1 MVPYWPALVFGIVLT
16 AYWGRVLRLVYK
28 IRSRTGKDANFRPP
42 ERTGQWLRVIWYP
55 AVVIWVGYPYVVA
68 FTRAERLAAALRPV
82 AWPGWL
88 GWAAAAVGVAALM
101 GTLACWKRMGKSWRM
116 GINPDE
122 KTQLIVSGPYAYVR
136 HPIYAL
142 SSLLMLATIV
152 AIPSPL
158 MLVVGVIHLGL
169 LQWEARREEKHLVLH
184 HGQAHEE
191 YCRRVGRFVPKSLAP
206 FVGGQTLNSRA

>member
-1 MVPYWPALVFGIVLT
+1 MTVYWPALVFGIVLT

-28 IRSRTGKDANFRPP
+28 IRRQTGRDANFRPP

-55 AVVIWVGYPYVVA
+55 AVAIWVGYPYLVA
-68 FTRAERLAAALRPV
+68 FTPHGRLPMALRPTE
-82 AWPGWL
+82 WPAGV
-88 GWAAAAVGVAALM
+88 GWAAAVVGAAALL
-101 GTLACWKRMGKSWRM
+101 GTLVCWKRMGKSWRM

-142 SSLLMLATIV
+142 SSLLMLATMA

-158 MLVVGVIHLGL
+158 MLAVGVIHLGL
-169 LQWEARREEKHLVLH
+169 LQWEAKREEKYLVVH
-184 HGQAHEE
+184 HGPAYEE
-191 YCRRVGRFVPKSLAP
+191 YCRRVGRFVPRSFTP
-206 FVGGQTLNSRA
+206 FASGETLNARP